1 MCVRACV
8 YVPNVWY
15 DVIVNDVINL
25 ESLSSR
31 SNMGQHPLS
40 YLQEREGGGGRRE
53 GRREGEGGG
62 GGQEGGGGEGRREG
76 EGGRRGRV
84 GGREGGKRERKVCSY
99 REGD

>member
-1 MCVRACV
+1 MCIRACV

-40 YLQEREGGGGRRE
+40 YLKEGEGGGGRRE
-53 GRREGEGGG
+53 GRREGEGGKKG
-62 GGQEGGGGEGRREG
+62 EGGRRGGRREG
-76 EGGRRGRV
+76 EGERGR
-84 GGREGGKRERKVCSY
+84 GKGKRERKVCSY